1 MASAVDEPPPL
12 AEGWLYK
19 RSHVLRVWRRRKA
32 VLKPGQFRLYQSP
45 KGGSAPLLRATFTL
59 SEECRVERAADAH
72 RRLHAFL
79 LVGPRIR
86 AYLAADTAAEME
98 RWVLLLGSCC
108 RKEMAE
114 LPPAATLSVARAT
127 PASPVIAL
135 WPRAELAGELPPQPA
150 LSEAFDADRDLS
162 SDEMATRGLLDRSQ
176 YEELLRWPQL
186 LSLQHH
192 F

>member
-1 MASAVDEPPPL
+1 MASAEDEPPPL

-114 LPPAATLSVARAT
+114 LPLATTLSLARAT

-135 WPRAELAGELPPQPA
+135 WPRAELAAELPPQPTH
-150 LSEAFDADRDLS
+150 SEAFDADRDHS
-162 SDEMATRGLLDRSQ
+162 SDKTVDSQ
-176 YEELLRWPQL
+176 EVPWYREVRRCIR
-186 LSLQHH
+186 
-192 F
+192 